1 MFTLVSVFLI
11 VLVLFR
17 SISLPVLLVSVIQ
30 GAIFIAM
37 ATMRLT
43 DGIFFMSY
51 IVSVCILM
59 GATIDYGILMSS
71 SYLDARRVNDRGE
84 ALRLAVAAAM
94 PTVFSSG
101 LILTVCGFVIHF
113 ISTQDAIST
122 VGLLLGVGTVSSV
135 LMITLVLPSLLFF
148 LDRFVL
154 RWSWKK

>member
-1 MFTLVSVFLI
+1 MVPTEAYAAGELISTYDLASTFSRDNLIISVFTLVSVFLI

-71 SYLDARRVNDRGE
+71 STLDAPRVTVRVAVHGLELCAATAPLFFCAVIRRV
-84 ALRLAVAAAM
+84 
-94 PTVFSSG
+94 
-101 LILTVCGFVIHF
+101 
-113 ISTQDAIST
+113 
-122 VGLLLGVGTVSSV
+122 
-135 LMITLVLPSLLFF
+135 
-148 LDRFVL
+148 
-154 RWSWKK
+154 